1 MLIDTPTFAQIKNT
15 RTYPSILWIYSMFL
29 LSINSFEAASSY
41 AYDAV
46 KNYEQLQIKNSDYN
60 DALLVFGIA
69 EIHLFALNYDKNHL
83 KNARNIAGKF
93 VKNKH
98 LPKNMQVHYDHLVQ
112 EIVKYN
118 RIKI

>member
-46 KNYEQLQIKNSDYN
+46 KNYEQLQIKNSDYY

-69 EIHLFALNYDKNHL
+69 EIHLFALNYDKTT
-83 KNARNIAGKF
+83 
-93 VKNKH
+93 
-98 LPKNMQVHYDHLVQ
+98 
-112 EIVKYN
+112 
-118 RIKI
+118 